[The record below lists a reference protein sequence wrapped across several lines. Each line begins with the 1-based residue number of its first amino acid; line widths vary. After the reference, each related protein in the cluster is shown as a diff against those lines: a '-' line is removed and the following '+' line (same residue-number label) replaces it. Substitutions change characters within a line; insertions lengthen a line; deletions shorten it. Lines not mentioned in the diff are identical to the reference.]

1 MAREF
6 LSFSGTP
13 SPAVREKDANG
24 AIPVERWGYSG
35 LFEGVGGR
43 DNGLG
48 RVKVSM
54 LLQAEV
60 VVGWWDEKNN
70 RDVVF
75 DLRPRWIAGVHLGG
89 SAPL

>member
-24 AIPVERWGYSG
+24 AITEERWGYSG

-60 VVGWWDEKNN
+60 VVGWWDEKNK

-75 DLRPRWIAGVHLGG
+75 VLRPRWIAGVHLGG

>member
-24 AIPVERWGYSG
+24 AITEERWGYSG

-60 VVGWWDEKNN
+60 VDAWWDEKNK

-75 DLRPRWIAGVHLGG
+75 VLRPRWIAGVHLGR

>member
-24 AIPVERWGYSG
+24 AITEERWGYSG

-60 VVGWWDEKNN
+60 VVGWWGREKQKG
-70 RDVVF
+70 RCF
-75 DLRPRWIAGVHLGG
+75 R
-89 SAPL
+89 SSS

>member
-24 AIPVERWGYSG
+24 AITEERWGYSG

-43 DNGLG
+43 DNGSG

-60 VVGWWDEKNN
+60 VVGWWDEKNK

-75 DLRPRWIAGVHLGG
+75 VLRPRWIAGVHLGG

>member
-24 AIPVERWGYSG
+24 AITEERWGYSG

-43 DNGLG
+43 DNGSG

-60 VVGWWDEKNN
+60 VVRWWGREKQKG
-70 RDVVF
+70 RCF
-75 DLRPRWIAGVHLGG
+75 R
-89 SAPL
+89 SSS